1 MVEPR
6 TRVAGL
12 AFRDDPDRHRLV
24 ALLAE
29 LSYRRG
35 SFRLASGKQ
44 SDFYVDVKQTV
55 MRADGAAL
63 LGELLMGHVAAHGIS
78 AVGGMA
84 VGAVP
89 LVTAALCAASRRG
102 YPLEGFFVRKEAK
115 AHGTER
121 RIDGRFDPAVRIALI
136 EDVVTTGDST
146 LQAIEAVEACGGKV
160 ALVVVVVDRQEDDAL
175 ARLER
180 SVPVVRSLT
189 NRAEILAAVNA

>member
-1 MVEPR
+1 M
-6 TRVAGL
+6 
-12 AFRDDPDRHRLV
+12 
-24 ALLAE
+24 
-29 LSYRRG
+29 
-35 SFRLASGKQ
+35 ASGKQ

-63 LGELLMGHVAAHGIS
+63 LGELLMRHVAAHGIS

-89 LVTAALCAASRRG
+89 LVTAALCAASRHR
-102 YPLEGFFVRKEAK
+102 YSLEGFFVRKEAK

-121 RIDGRFDPAVRIALI
+121 RIDGRFNPAVRIALI
-136 EDVVTTGDST
+136 EDVVTTGEST
-146 LQAIEAVEACGGKV
+146 LQAIEAVEECGGKV
-160 ALVVVVVDRQEDDAL
+160 ELVVVVVDRQEDDAL